1 MNIWRIAMA
10 HVERRERRGKN
21 GQVVRSYR
29 VRWRGPDGK
38 ERNKSFRRK
47 VDADRFA
54 ATVSADLVRGQYVD
68 PDAGKILF
76 ETYARKWLAAQTFD
90 EGTHVA
96 VELRFRLHAYPV
108 LGNRNL
114 NDIQPST
121 IQGWL
126 RTLTDLAPS
135 YRQIIFA
142 NVSTVFTAAVDD
154 ALIVANPCRA
164 RSVRRPKRGH
174 HKVVP
179 WTRDR
184 VLAVRD
190 ELPARYQLMV
200 WLGAGLG
207 MRQGEIFGLS
217 PEDIDIDRGEVHVRR
232 QVKLVGNK
240 QMFGLPKGRK
250 VRDVPL
256 PDAVLEAINAH
267 MTAYP
272 PIEVTLPWDR
282 TDGKP
287 ATFSLLLYSR
297 EKKALG
303 RNYINTFIWK
313 PALKRAGVPVTREN
327 GSHALRHFYA
337 STALHEGESIKALS
351 EYLGHAD
358 PGFTLRTYTH
368 LVEDSAE
375 RTKRAVDAVF
385 GHQTPEPEPG
395 DGEPDEKL
403 VEDVEPD
410 EDDDDA

>member
-1 MNIWRIAMA
+1 MITWPITMA
-10 HVERRERRGKN
+10 HIERRERRGKN
-21 GQVVRSYR
+21 GQVLRSYR

-38 ERNKSFRRK
+38 ERNKSFKRK

-54 ATVSADLVRGQYVD
+54 ATVSADLVRGQYID

-76 ETYARKWLAAQTFD
+76 ETYAKRWLAAQTFE

-96 VELRFRLHAYPV
+96 VELRFRLHAFPV
-108 LGNRNL
+108 LGKLNL

-121 IQGWL
+121 IQSWL
-126 RTLTDLAPS
+126 RTLSDLAPS

-142 NVSTVFTAAVDD
+142 NVSTVFSAAVDD
-154 ALIVANPCRA
+154 SLILANPCRA

-179 WTRDR
+179 WPRER

-190 ELPARYQLMV
+190 ELPARFQLMV

-207 MRQGEIFGLS
+207 LRQGEIFGLS
-217 PEDIDIDRGEVHVRR
+217 PDDIDLERGEVRVRR
-232 QVKLVGNK
+232 QVKLLGNK

-250 VRDVPL
+250 VREVPL

-272 PIEVTLPWDR
+272 PIDVTLPWEKS
-282 TDGKP
+282 DGKP
-287 ATFSLLLYSR
+287 TTVTLILYSR
-297 EKKALG
+297 EKKALA

-313 PALKRAGVPVTREN
+313 PALKRAGVPATREN

-368 LVEDSAE
+368 LVEGSAE

-385 GHQTPEPEPG
+385 GHETPPADAEN
-395 DGEPDEKL
+395 PDLADDEAP
-403 VEDVEPD
+403 DRD
-410 EDDDDA
+410 EDDDDDA

>member
-1 MNIWRIAMA
+1 MA
-10 HVERRERRGKN
+10 HIERRDRRGKN
-21 GQVVRSYR
+21 GQVLRSYR

-38 ERNKSFRRK
+38 ERNKSFKRK
-47 VDADRFA
+47 VDARRFA
-54 ATVSADLVRGQYVD
+54 ATISADLVRGQYVD

-76 ETYARKWLAAQTFD
+76 ETYALKWLSAQTFE

-96 VELRFRLHAYPV
+96 VELRFRLHAFPV
-108 LGNRNL
+108 LGKRYL

-121 IQGWL
+121 VQGWL
-126 RTLTDLAPS
+126 RTLTSLAPS

-142 NVSTVFTAAVDD
+142 NVSTVFSAAVDD
-154 ALIVANPCRA
+154 SLILANPCRA
-164 RSVRRPKRGH
+164 RSVRRPRRGH
-174 HKVVP
+174 NKVVP
-179 WTRDR
+179 WPRER
-184 VLAVRD
+184 VLAVRA
-190 ELPARYQLMV
+190 ELPAKYQLMV

-207 MRQGEIFGLS
+207 LRQGEIFGLS
-217 PEDIDIDRGEVHVRR
+217 PEDVDIECGEVHVCR
-232 QVKLVGNK
+232 QVKLLGNK

-267 MTAYP
+267 MTAFP
-272 PIEVTLPWDR
+272 PIEVTLPWDT

-287 ATFSLLLYSR
+287 ITFSLLLYSR
-297 EKKALG
+297 EKKALA

-313 PALKRAGVPVTREN
+313 PALKRAGVPQTREN

-337 STALHEGESIKALS
+337 STALHEGESIRALS

-385 GHQTPEPEPG
+385 GHQTPKADAAAAAPNDRRRGGTGADNASE
-395 DGEPDEKL
+395 
-403 VEDVEPD
+403 EDS
-410 EDDDDA
+410 

>member
-1 MNIWRIAMA
+1 MA
-10 HVERRERRGKN
+10 HIERRERRGKN
-21 GQVVRSYR
+21 GQAIRSYR

-38 ERNKSFRRK
+38 ERNKSFKRK

-68 PDAGKILF
+68 PDAGKVAF
-76 ETYARKWLAAQTFD
+76 EAYAMQWLAAQTFE
-90 EGTHVA
+90 EGTYVA
-96 VELRFRLHAYPV
+96 VELRFRLHAFPV

-114 NDIQPST
+114 NEIQPST

-126 RTLTDLAPS
+126 RTLADLAPS

-154 ALIVANPCRA
+154 SLIVANPCRA

-174 HKVVP
+174 RKVVP
-179 WTRDR
+179 WPRER
-184 VLAVRD
+184 VLKVRD
-190 ELPARYQLMV
+190 ELPARYRLMV

-217 PEDIDIDRGEVHVRR
+217 PEDIDVERGEVHLRR

-256 PDAVLEAINAH
+256 PDAVLGAINAH

-272 PIEVTLPWDR
+272 PIEVTLPWER

-287 ATFSLLLYSR
+287 TTFTLLLYSR
-297 EKKALG
+297 EKKALS
-303 RNYINTFIWK
+303 RNYINSLIWK
-313 PALKRAGVPVTREN
+313 PALERAGVPTTRDN

-385 GHQTPEPEPG
+385 GHETPEPDADVTTQAE
-395 DGEPDEKL
+395 GEEAEDD
-403 VEDVEPD
+403 VEDDVEDD
-410 EDDDDA
+410 EDGDDDA

>member
-1 MNIWRIAMA
+1 MA
-10 HVERRERRGKN
+10 HIERRERRGKN
-21 GQVVRSYR
+21 GQILRSYR

-38 ERNKSFRRK
+38 ERNKSFKRK
-47 VDADRFA
+47 IDADRFA
-54 ATVSADLVRGQYVD
+54 ATVSADLVRGQYID

-76 ETYARKWLAAQTFD
+76 ETYAKKWLAAQTFE

-96 VELRFRLHAYPV
+96 VELRFRLHAFPV
-108 LGNRNL
+108 LGKLNL

-121 IQGWL
+121 IQSWL
-126 RTLTDLAPS
+126 RTLSDLAPS

-142 NVSTVFTAAVDD
+142 NVSTVFSAAVDD
-154 ALIVANPCRA
+154 SLILANPCRA

-179 WTRDR
+179 WPRER

-190 ELPARYQLMV
+190 ELPARFQLMV

-207 MRQGEIFGLS
+207 LRQGEIFGLS
-217 PEDIDIDRGEVHVRR
+217 PDDIDLERGEVRVRR
-232 QVKLVGNK
+232 QVKLLGNK

-250 VRDVPL
+250 VREVPL

-272 PIEVTLPWDR
+272 PIDVTLPWEKS
-282 TDGKP
+282 DGKP
-287 ATFSLLLYSR
+287 TTVTLILYSR
-297 EKKALG
+297 EKKALA

-313 PALKRAGVPVTREN
+313 PALKRAGVPATREN

-368 LVEDSAE
+368 LVEGSAE
-375 RTKRAVDAVF
+375 RTKRAVDTVF
-385 GHQTPEPEPG
+385 GHETPPAHAESPDLADDEAPG
-395 DGEPDEKL
+395 R
-403 VEDVEPD
+403 D
-410 EDDDDA
+410 EDDDDGA

>member
-1 MNIWRIAMA
+1 
-10 HVERRERRGKN
+10 
-21 GQVVRSYR
+21 
-29 VRWRGPDGK
+29 
-38 ERNKSFRRK
+38 
-47 VDADRFA
+47 
-54 ATVSADLVRGQYVD
+54 
-68 PDAGKILF
+68 
-76 ETYARKWLAAQTFD
+76 
-90 EGTHVA
+90 
-96 VELRFRLHAYPV
+96 
-108 LGNRNL
+108 
-114 NDIQPST
+114 
-121 IQGWL
+121 
-126 RTLTDLAPS
+126 
-135 YRQIIFA
+135 
-142 NVSTVFTAAVDD
+142 
-154 ALIVANPCRA
+154 
-164 RSVRRPKRGH
+164 VRRPRLGH
-174 HKVVP
+174 RKVVP

-217 PEDIDIDRGEVHVRR
+217 PEDIDIERGEVHIRR

-272 PIEVTLPWDR
+272 PIEVALPWDR

-287 ATFSLLLYSR
+287 TAFSLLLCSR

-303 RNYINTFIWK
+303 RNYINSFIWK
-313 PALKRAGVPVTREN
+313 PALKRAGVPETREN

-375 RTKRAVDAVF
+375 RTKRAVEAVF
-385 GHQTPEPEPG
+385 GRRTPEPDPG
-395 DGEPDEKL
+395 DAQPDNQEP
-403 VEDVEPD
+403 EDDMELD
-410 EDDDDA
+410 EDDNEDF

>member
-1 MNIWRIAMA
+1 MA
-10 HVERRERRGKN
+10 HIERRERRGKN
-21 GQVVRSYR
+21 GQVLRSYR

-38 ERNKSFRRK
+38 ERNKSFKRK

-54 ATVSADLVRGQYVD
+54 ATVSADLVRGQYID

-76 ETYARKWLAAQTFD
+76 ETYARKWLAAQTF
-90 EGTHVA
+90 EEATRVA
-96 VELRFRLHAYPV
+96 VELRFRLHAFPV
-108 LGNRNL
+108 LGKQNL

-121 IQGWL
+121 IQSWL
-126 RTLTDLAPS
+126 RTLADLAPS

-142 NVSTVFTAAVDD
+142 NVSTVFSAAVDD
-154 ALIVANPCRA
+154 SLILANPCRA

-179 WTRDR
+179 WPRER

-190 ELPARYQLMV
+190 QLPARFQLMV

-207 MRQGEIFGLS
+207 LRQGEIFGLS
-217 PEDIDIDRGEVHVRR
+217 PDDIDLERGEVRVRR
-232 QVKLVGNK
+232 QVKLLGNK

-250 VRDVPL
+250 VREVPL

-267 MTAYP
+267 MTSYP
-272 PIEVTLPWDR
+272 PIDVTLPWER
-282 TDGKP
+282 SDGKP
-287 ATFSLLLYSR
+287 TTFTLILYSR
-297 EKKALG
+297 EKKALA
-303 RNYINTFIWK
+303 RNYINTSIWK
-313 PALKRAGVPVTREN
+313 PALKRAGVAATREN

-368 LVEDSAE
+368 LVEGSAE

-385 GHQTPEPEPG
+385 GHEAPPADTDDPDLSDRDAPV
-395 DGEPDEKL
+395 GE
-403 VEDVEPD
+403 EDK
-410 EDDDDA
+410 DDDA

>member
-1 MNIWRIAMA
+1 MA
-10 HVERRERRGKN
+10 HIERRERRGKN
-21 GQVVRSYR
+21 GQVLRSYR

-54 ATVSADLVRGQYVD
+54 ATVSADLVRGQYID
-68 PDAGKILF
+68 PDAGKILL
-76 ETYARKWLAAQTFD
+76 ETYARKWLAAQTFE

-96 VELRFRLHAYPV
+96 VELRFRLHAFPV
-108 LGNRNL
+108 LGKQNL

-121 IQGWL
+121 IQSWL

-142 NVSTVFTAAVDD
+142 NVSTVFSSAVDD
-154 ALIVANPCRA
+154 SLILANPCRA

-179 WTRDR
+179 WPRER

-190 ELPARYQLMV
+190 QLPARFQLMV

-207 MRQGEIFGLS
+207 LRQGEIFGLS
-217 PEDIDIDRGEVHVRR
+217 PDDIDLERGEVRVRR
-232 QVKLVGNK
+232 QVKLLGNK

-250 VRDVPL
+250 VREVPL

-272 PIEVTLPWDR
+272 PIDVTLPWER
-282 TDGKP
+282 SDGKP
-287 ATFSLLLYSR
+287 TTFTLILYSR
-297 EKKALG
+297 EKKALA

-313 PALKRAGVPVTREN
+313 PALKRARVAATREN

-368 LVEDSAE
+368 LVEGSAE

-385 GHQTPEPEPG
+385 GHETPSANTGNPDLTDEDAPDG
-395 DGEPDEKL
+395 DE
-403 VEDVEPD
+403 D
-410 EDDDDA
+410 EDDDA

>member
-1 MNIWRIAMA
+1 MA
-10 HVERRERRGKN
+10 HIERRERRGKN
-21 GQVVRSYR
+21 GQVLRSYR

-38 ERNKSFRRK
+38 ERNKSFKRK

-54 ATVSADLVRGQYVD
+54 ATVSADLVRGQYID

-76 ETYARKWLAAQTFD
+76 ETYAGKWLAAQTFE
-90 EGTHVA
+90 EGTRVA
-96 VELRFRLHAYPV
+96 VELRFRLHAFPV
-108 LGNRNL
+108 LGKQNL

-121 IQGWL
+121 IQSWL

-142 NVSTVFTAAVDD
+142 NVSTAFSAAVDD
-154 ALIVANPCRA
+154 SLIHANPCRA

-174 HKVVP
+174 RKVVP
-179 WTRDR
+179 WPRKR

-190 ELPARYQLMV
+190 ELPRRYQLMV

-207 MRQGEIFGLS
+207 LRQGEIFGLS
-217 PEDIDIDRGEVHVRR
+217 PDDIDLERGEIRVRR
-232 QVKLVGNK
+232 QVKLLGNK

-250 VRDVPL
+250 VREVPL

-272 PIEVTLPWDR
+272 PIEVTLPWEKS
-282 TDGKP
+282 DGKP
-287 ATFSLLLYSR
+287 TTFTLILYSR
-297 EKKALG
+297 EKKALA
-303 RNYINTFIWK
+303 RNYINSFIWK
-313 PALKRAGVPVTREN
+313 PALKRAGVPTTREN

-368 LVEDSAE
+368 LVEGSAE

-385 GHQTPEPEPG
+385 GHETPPADAENADLPG
-395 DGEPDEKL
+395 EEASDED
-403 VEDVEPD
+403 ERDA
-410 EDDDDA
+410 EDDDDDA